1 MIHAA
6 FSGPAD
12 VRRAVRARSVYSH
25 KGDFG
30 CLLIVGGSDVYSGA
44 PALAGM
50 AALRTGAGLVIIA
63 APRGTAGTIRS
74 YSPNLIV
81 HSLRSGVITS
91 NDVPKV
97 AQLLVRSDAFVLG
110 PGIGLD
116 RRTIQAVPLMI
127 ESAAKLEK
135 PMLIDADAIRALS
148 GQLDLLKRANAVIT
162 PHGGEFRM
170 ISGVD
175 VSPRWRGRLPFCT
188 RFAARFSCVLLLKG
202 HDTVVTDGRRVRIN
216 RTGNPGMA
224 TGGMGDVL
232 SGVIGTFLAQGA
244 EPFFAAAAGAYVHGR
259 AGDLV
264 SREKGFHMVASDLID
279 ALPTVLKE
287 YDRERRGLGSNEPMH
302 SLPHAKRN

>member
-1 MIHAA
+1 MIHPA

-25 KGDFG
+25 KGDLG

-63 APRGTAGTIRS
+63 APRGTARTIRS

-81 HSLRSGVITS
+81 QSLRSRVITS

-97 AQLLVRSDAFVLG
+97 AQLLGRSDAFVLG

-116 RRTIQAVPLMI
+116 PRTRRAVPLMI
-127 ESAAKLEK
+127 ESAARMKK
-135 PMLIDADAIRALS
+135 PMLIDADAIKALS
-148 GQLDLLKRANAVIT
+148 GRVDLLKRANAVIT
-162 PHGGEFRM
+162 PNGGEFRAVY
-170 ISGVD
+170 GVD
-175 VSPRWRGRLPFCT
+175 VSPRWRDRLPFCT
-188 RFAARFSCVLLLKG
+188 RFASRFSCVLLLKG

-244 EPFFAAAAGAYVHGR
+244 ESFFAAAAGAYVHGR

-264 SREKGFHMVASDLID
+264 GREKGFHMVASDLID

-287 YDRERRGLGSNEPMH
+287 YDRERRDLICQSVRGRM
-302 SLPHAKRN
+302 